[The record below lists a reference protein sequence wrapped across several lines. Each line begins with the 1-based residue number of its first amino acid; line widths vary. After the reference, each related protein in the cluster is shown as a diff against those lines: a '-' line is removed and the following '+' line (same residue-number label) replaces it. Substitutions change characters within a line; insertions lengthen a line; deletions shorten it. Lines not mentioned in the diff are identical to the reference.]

1 MIEIRELR
9 KTLGGKEVLRGVNL
23 SIYRGC
29 TTVILGRSGAG
40 KSVLLKHIIGLM
52 FPDEGSIIIEGKD
65 ITKMSRKEL
74 LEIRKKFGMLFQESA
89 LFDSLSVF
97 ENVAFPLWEH
107 TKLSEGEIEKIVR
120 DKLYQV
126 GLEESDWDKYP
137 SELSGG
143 MKKRAALARAL
154 VLDPE
159 IVLCDEPTSGLDP
172 ITAFTIEELILG
184 LQRNLSKTFVVITH
198 DLKTAMAI
206 GDRIALL
213 EEGKIE
219 IEGRVEEVLKSGH
232 PLIKAY
238 LKREVLR

>member
-1 MIEIRELR
+1 MIEIRELH
-9 KTLGGKEVLRGVNL
+9 KTLGGKEVLKGVNL

-40 KSVLLKHIIGLM
+40 KSVLLKHIIGLIL
-52 FPDEGSIIIEGKD
+52 PDEGSIIIDGKD

-74 LEIRKKFGMLFQESA
+74 LGIRKKFGMLFQESA

-107 TKLSEGEIEKIVR
+107 TKLLEEEIEKVVR

-126 GLEESDWDKYP
+126 GLEESDWNKYP

-143 MKKRAALARAL
+143 MKKRVALARAL

-172 ITAFTIEELILG
+172 ITAFTIEELILE

-198 DLKTAMAI
+198 DLKTALAI

-219 IEGRVEEVLKSGH
+219 MEGRVEEVLKSGH
-232 PLIKAY
+232 PLIEAY

>member
-1 MIEIRELR
+1 MIEIRELH
-9 KTLGGKEVLRGVNL
+9 KTLGGKEVLKGVNL

-40 KSVLLKHIIGLM
+40 KSVLLKHIIGLI
-52 FPDEGSIIIEGKD
+52 FPDEGSIIIDGKD

-74 LEIRKKFGMLFQESA
+74 LGIRKKFGMLFQESA

-107 TKLSEGEIEKIVR
+107 TKLLEEEIEKVVR

-126 GLEESDWDKYP
+126 GLEESDWNKYP

-143 MKKRAALARAL
+143 MKKRVALARAL

-172 ITAFTIEELILG
+172 ITAFTIEELILE

-198 DLKTAMAI
+198 DLKTALAI

-219 IEGRVEEVLKSGH
+219 MEGRVEEVLKSGH
-232 PLIKAY
+232 PLIEAY